1 MQIIDK
7 YDDEDEIVHIRKQAR
22 NGKKCMTIIE
32 GLADDLDIKKISK
45 HLAKLLQCSST
56 ILLKDDK
63 VTEVIKLS
71 GDKIKEVKQFL
82 IKEQIYKEKNI
93 TIHG

>member
-1 MQIIDK
+1 MSDK
-7 YDDEDEIVHIRKQAR
+7 YDDDDEIVHIRKQAR

-32 GLADDLDIKKISK
+32 GLADDLDITKISK

-63 VTEVIKLS
+63 VTEVIKLT

-93 TIHG
+93 IIHG